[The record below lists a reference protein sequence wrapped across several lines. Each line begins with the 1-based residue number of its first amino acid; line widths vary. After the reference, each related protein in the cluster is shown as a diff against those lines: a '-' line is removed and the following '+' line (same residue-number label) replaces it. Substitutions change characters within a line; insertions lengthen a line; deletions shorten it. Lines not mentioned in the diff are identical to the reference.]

1 MACILYVFGR
11 CTSATRD
18 TRLMCVI
25 EDPVIPD
32 TDASLLVF
40 HPSVIL
46 VSFKGSVTQ
55 SQSNNRKNTEPLHFG
70 TLGIKKPFN
79 SLVYQGIGSEIDT
92 INHA

>member
-1 MACILYVFGR
+1 
-11 CTSATRD
+11 
-18 TRLMCVI
+18 MCVI

-32 TDASLLVF
+32 TDASLLVL

-46 VSFKGSVTQ
+46 VFFKGSVTQ